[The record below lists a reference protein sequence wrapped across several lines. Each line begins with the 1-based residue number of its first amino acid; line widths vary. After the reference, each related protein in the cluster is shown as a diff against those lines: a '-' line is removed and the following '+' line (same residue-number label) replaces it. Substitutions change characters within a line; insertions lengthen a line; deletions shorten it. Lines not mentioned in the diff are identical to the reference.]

1 MKKTSLKLIT
11 IFIFSF
17 LLTSCFKVGYVL
29 ELGSPEKSK
38 EKKSGYYYKNPTYH
52 IK

>member
-1 MKKTSLKLIT
+1 MKKISIALV
-11 IFIFSF
+11 FGFF
-17 LLTSCFKVGYVL
+17 LTSCFKVGYVL
-29 ELGSPEKSK
+29 ELGSPDTKK

>member
-1 MKKTSLKLIT
+1 MKKIT
-11 IFIFSF
+11 VKFISMLVFSF

-29 ELGSPEKSK
+29 ELGSQKVDK

>member
-1 MKKTSLKLIT
+1 MKKFAVIL
-11 IFIFSF
+11 IFSF
-17 LLTSCFKVGYVL
+17 FLTSCFKIGYVL
-29 ELGSPEKSK
+29 ELGSPKADK

>member
-1 MKKTSLKLIT
+1 MLA
-11 IFIFSF
+11 FGF

-29 ELGSPEKSK
+29 EFGGAKADK
-38 EKKSGYYYKNPTYH
+38 EKKTGYYYKNPTYH

>member
-1 MKKTSLKLIT
+1 MKKIAIMFLFSL
-11 IFIFSF
+11 

-29 ELGSPEKSK
+29 EFGSPNVEK

>member
-1 MKKTSLKLIT
+1 MKKIALMLVFSL
-11 IFIFSF
+11 

-29 ELGSPEKSK
+29 EFGAPKAEK
-38 EKKSGYYYKNPTYH
+38 EKKTGYYYKNPTYH